1 MPHAA
6 ADQVLALMRVQCEA
20 LAAHERGAR
29 RGRDPE
35 ELHQMR
41 TAVRRL
47 RAILRAVPAV
57 VGPDAAPLRRELRW
71 LGTVLGAVRDV
82 DVLRDYLRAARPMLD
97 RAEAAAARR
106 VLARLQNARTRARAA
121 ALAALASPRYARLRR
136 RLDATLG
143 RRGPGDGD
151 VSLTRV
157 ARRMFKKL
165 REAVRALPAR
175 PSDAQLHAVRI
186 RVKRA
191 RYAAELARATV
202 GRPARRFIR
211 SAARLQDILGEHQDA
226 AVAEAQLRALLTKD
240 GSGRDRLLA
249 RQRRRRRMAWTAF
262 RKGWPKVERRG
273 RKAWG

>member
-1 MPHAA
+1 MPQTDAE
-6 ADQVLALMRVQCEA
+6 QVLALMRVQCEA

-47 RAILRAVPAV
+47 RATLRAVPAV
-57 VGPDAAPLRRELRW
+57 VGPNATPLRRELRW

-82 DVLRDYLRAARPMLD
+82 DVLRDYLRAKRATLD
-97 RAEAAAARR
+97 HAEAAAARR
-106 VLARLQNARTRARAA
+106 ALARLQTARARARAA

-136 RLDATLG
+136 RLDAAVG
-143 RRGPGDGD
+143 RRGRVD
-151 VSLTRV
+151 VSLTWV
-157 ARRMFKKL
+157 ARRTFKKL
-165 REAVRALPAR
+165 RKAVHALPAQ

-191 RYAAELARATV
+191 RYAAELTRATV
-202 GRPARRFIR
+202 GRSARRFIR

-226 AVAEAQLRALLTKD
+226 AVAEAQLRALLTKT
-240 GSGRDRLLA
+240 GPGRDRLLA
-249 RQRRRRRMAWTAF
+249 RQRRRRRVAWAAF
-262 RKGWPKVERRG
+262 RKGWPKLERRG
-273 RKAWG
+273 RKAWQ